1 MALNLHETIIRWI
14 VVFEEWWHSNSI
26 KKITKSYDASNNHN
40 IKAPK
45 EHSKVG
51 EPVPAPRSGSKMRK
65 TREEII
71 MSHIFNW
78 SSAVILI
85 LVFIAIQI
93 MVMMKG
99 RQRRR

>member
-1 MALNLHETIIRWI
+1 MKSPKTLQHLN
-14 VVFEEWWHSNSI
+14 
-26 KKITKSYDASNNHN
+26 
-40 IKAPK
+40 
-45 EHSKVG
+45 VG
-51 EPVPAPRSGSKMRK
+51 EPVPSPRKAEKTRK
-65 TREEII
+65 TREEVI

-85 LVFIAIQI
+85 LFFIAIQI